1 MENNIM
7 PKVFGWMFVGL
18 LVTFLTGMFVANS
31 PQMIETLFGS
41 AWFFGVIIAEF
52 VLVIL
57 LSARIGKMKATTAR
71 VMFLLYSFVS
81 GLTFSTVFITYEIAS
96 VIWIF
101 FVAAALFGT
110 FAVFGSVTK
119 MDLTKMGSFLFMAL
133 IGVLLCVLVN
143 IFIGSDTFNLLISV
157 ITIFVFI
164 GFTAYDVNKIK
175 ALSNYGTISED
186 NLAIFGALQLYLDFI
201 NIFLELLQLFGKRD
215 N

>member
-101 FVAAALFGT
+101 FVAAALFGI